1 MYAKNDTEIQTYGP
15 TQQLKLLCV
24 FSVSCL
30 SVHRLDYRYISHG
43 LGPVFISVLMIPRD
57 TCLRRHE
64 IFMPNGVKRGLGDL
78 DIGGC
83 KSSKNKKKKSGNKKV
98 ELMGGLKENFTPD
111 AGVTSEVSSYL
122 HTSR

>member
-1 MYAKNDTEIQTYGP
+1 MQKSHETQTYGP

-83 KSSKNKKKKSGNKKV
+83 KSSKNKKKKSGNKK
-98 ELMGGLKENFTPD
+98 L
-111 AGVTSEVSSYL
+111 S
-122 HTSR
+122 